1 MKYTNAKYI
10 AAAVVTTSGIA
21 LTSMAG
27 TCFALDKTET
37 APVYLTAPATQIDFT
52 ISTGSA
58 AGTHAQGE
66 NAVYINQPSD
76 AYNEA
81 DVTNIVIKNNVQTA
95 PISVK
100 KIKVIS
106 KDGSGYALV
115 SYGGNF
121 SGYAI
126 DSKKYALAINSK
138 NNATITTIDLV
149 SDYEPDD
156 DTVAANG
163 TVTYGLTGKVSASS
177 TAVSNAYIADVVVT
191 VSE

>member
-10 AAAVVTTSGIA
+10 AAAVVTTSSIA

-27 TCFALDKTET
+27 TCFAENKTKN
-37 APVYLTAPATQIDFT
+37 APVYLTAPATSIDFT

-58 AGTHAQGE
+58 ADTHAQGE
-66 NAVYINQPSD
+66 NAVYINQTS
-76 AYNEA
+76 AASNEA
-81 DVTNIVIKNNVQTA
+81 TVTNIVITNNVQSA

-100 KIKVIS
+100 KIKVTTVDS
-106 KDGSGYALV
+106 NYELV
-115 SYGGNF
+115 SYGGDF
-121 SGYAI
+121 REHAI
-126 DSKKYALAINSK
+126 NSKKYALAINSK

-177 TAVSNAYIADVVVT
+177 TAVSNAHIANVVVT